1 MKDALQAALHHEIP
15 LTMAMGLTV
24 DEAGGE
30 LVRLALPL
38 EPNHNHKATAFG
50 GSLYSAAVL
59 AGWGLL
65 WCALKERGVE
75 AQVVIVGS
83 AERFLAPVTADFCAE
98 AALDSATLD
107 PALKLLKRRGLA
119 RVNVDSV
126 AFCGAQACLAFQ
138 GTYGL
143 VGRKSALDHG
153 SMK

>member
-15 LTMAMGLTV
+15 LTKAMGLTV
-24 DEAGGE
+24 AEAGPG
-30 LVRLALPL
+30 LVRLAFPL

-59 AGWGLL
+59 VGWGLL
-65 WCALKERGVE
+65 WCALRDRRVE

-83 AERFLAPVTADFCAE
+83 AERFLAPVRADFSAE
-98 AALDSATLD
+98 AALDAATLE

-126 AFCGAQACLAFQ
+126 VFCGEVACVAFQ

-143 VGRKSALDHG
+143 VGNKSASSHDLL
-153 SMK
+153 K

>member
-15 LTMAMGLTV
+15 LTQAMGLTV
-24 DEAGGE
+24 DEAGPE
-30 LVRLALPL
+30 MVRLALPL

-59 AGWGLL
+59 AGWSLL
-65 WCALKERGVE
+65 WCALKDRGVE

-83 AERFLAPVTADFCAE
+83 AERFISPVSADFTAE
-98 AALDSATLD
+98 AALDAATLD
-107 PALKLLKRRGLA
+107 KALKLYKRRGLA

-126 AFCGAQACLAFQ
+126 VFCGEDACMAFQ

-143 VGRKSALDHG
+143 VGK
-153 SMK
+153 K